1 MTMVW
6 LRGNGGKSY
15 FGCAESFCSE
25 LIHRA
30 GVKFFS
36 PEPYNS
42 LTFTDA
48 LNWVKH
54 APPRRRLRGRFWLR
68 ADVHCPDAQSNES
81 LAVFAAAEEAPVAGA
96 SGAIPH

>member
-1 MTMVW
+1 MQQLIVRCKGYERNSRAASTCVNAPMTMVW

-54 APPRRRLRGRFWLR
+54 NK
-68 ADVHCPDAQSNES
+68 D
-81 LAVFAAAEEAPVAGA
+81 
-96 SGAIPH
+96 